1 MGNTKG
7 QGSVYY
13 IKSRKSWVAQYYEYD
28 HEKNK
33 TVSHRKTLPSQE
45 DAKKY
50 LASIMYQKSNPI
62 YIKNNGIPL
71 NELMKA
77 LERFKL
83 DTNQISDSQFRRLN
97 ETIKRIEKSK
107 IAHIKIELISS
118 DDIQD
123 YFNSLKHL
131 SNSYISKIYGEFN
144 RSFKYAIKK
153 GFIYKNPMDDVIK
166 PKSTKQDKIVRALTF
181 EEQQEFLKLLD
192 NLSIE
197 DEPYKN
203 VFYIQMFLG
212 LRVGE
217 ALALKSGDID
227 LIHNL
232 VNINKTLTVDEY
244 NYTVMGNTTKTYA
257 GIRKV
262 PIPEFLRPI
271 IIEQLEIANERENK
285 MLFLTNGSLVRPT
298 SVNSVLKRLLVKLGI
313 NGITS
318 HSLRHT
324 YGTRCIEAGMSPVVL
339 QKLMGH
345 KDVSVTL
352 NTYTSVF
359 NEYKEKELEKVN
371 NYYLNNNLVNSISNT
386 TISLEEG
393 FNE

>member
-77 LERFKL
+77 QERFKL

-123 YFNSLKHL
+123 YFNSLKHFF
-131 SNSYISKIYGEFN
+131 EF
-144 RSFKYAIKK
+144 
-153 GFIYKNPMDDVIK
+153 
-166 PKSTKQDKIVRALTF
+166 
-181 EEQQEFLKLLD
+181 
-192 NLSIE
+192 
-197 DEPYKN
+197 
-203 VFYIQMFLG
+203 
-212 LRVGE
+212 
-217 ALALKSGDID
+217 
-227 LIHNL
+227 
-232 VNINKTLTVDEY
+232 
-244 NYTVMGNTTKTYA
+244 
-257 GIRKV
+257 
-262 PIPEFLRPI
+262 
-271 IIEQLEIANERENK
+271 
-285 MLFLTNGSLVRPT
+285 
-298 SVNSVLKRLLVKLGI
+298 KR
-313 NGITS
+313 
-318 HSLRHT
+318 
-324 YGTRCIEAGMSPVVL
+324 
-339 QKLMGH
+339 
-345 KDVSVTL
+345 
-352 NTYTSVF
+352 
-359 NEYKEKELEKVN
+359 
-371 NYYLNNNLVNSISNT
+371 
-386 TISLEEG
+386 
-393 FNE
+393 